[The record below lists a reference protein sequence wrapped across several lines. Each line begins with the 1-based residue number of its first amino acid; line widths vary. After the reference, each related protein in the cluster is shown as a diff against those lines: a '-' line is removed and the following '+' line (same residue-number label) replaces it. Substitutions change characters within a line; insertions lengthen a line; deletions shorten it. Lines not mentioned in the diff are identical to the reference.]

1 MLDSSKWGSLVP
13 LNRKLLI
20 NTSTQAHF
28 LTHFSSL
35 CSKLVDCFK
44 MPLLGTLV
52 RFSAIA
58 DSYCELPDNLVMN
71 NASEVSKNIGNSDRT
86 QYSLVQKI
94 TKCPTSV
101 NFIRHVIYSHFFT
114 TNLPMFRFYKYIQ
127 SFFQA
132 DVSFCNTQMYI
143 KYEHS

>member
-20 NTSTQAHF
+20 NTSTQAYF

-58 DSYCELPDNLVMN
+58 VSYCELPDNLVMN

-94 TKCPTSV
+94 IKCPTCV
-101 NFIRHVIYSHFFT
+101 NFTICIIYCHFYVNVQVLVVLLMF
-114 TNLPMFRFYKYIQ
+114 LPCGCKFLQHPNVYQI
-127 SFFQA
+127 
-132 DVSFCNTQMYI
+132 
-143 KYEHS
+143 